1 MSHIADSR
9 RDLGNLAAV
18 DLESV
23 ISTSEL
29 SRRPTRPPDYES
41 ENRALVSL
49 VEAMTA
55 SPDDIL
61 QRLVDTALDLCR
73 AHSAGI
79 SLPDGDR
86 ECFRW
91 PAVAGQWASYLGDGT
106 RRDFGPCGTVL
117 DRDVALLFSRPERYF
132 TYLAS
137 VKPVVEEGL
146 LIPFHVGGQA
156 IGTIWVLAH
165 DQSRRFDAED
175 VRVMTNL
182 AHFAAAAYGA
192 RTRQVAVRAEVSSAL
207 AAQESLPG
215 RLQSC
220 CEALVRHLDVAVARI
235 WLTTKD
241 KRVLELQASAAM
253 DMRLDTAHWR
263 VAVGHAS
270 IGRIARSRT
279 PHFTNDAANDP
290 HLSDPN
296 WAPAG
301 GMVAFAGYPLLVA
314 GQAVGVLAVYS
325 RKSISQA
332 TVETLRTIADAIGQG
347 VQRAQD
353 EAAIRRSEAFLA
365 EAQRLSSTGSFSW
378 RVATDEITWSEQAYR
393 IFDVDR
399 ARPLT
404 LELIATLLHPDDVSA
419 FNERVQSARSDAR
432 AFEFEHRLQMP
443 DGSVKHLHVVAH
455 PTRDRDGQ
463 LEYIGAVQDVTQRR
477 LSEQAL
483 SELRSELA
491 HVARVTSLGAMT
503 ASITH
508 EVNQPL
514 AGIITNASTCVR
526 MLAADPPNLEGARET
541 LRRTIRDGHRA
552 ADVIARLRALFARED
567 VKTESV
573 DLNEATREVIALS
586 KSELQ
591 RSRVIL
597 RTELVEDLPPVAG
610 DRVQLQQV
618 ILNLLRNAAESMS
631 GLDDRRR
638 ELVIA
643 TARDEGGGVRLT
655 VEDTGVGIEPQA
667 MGRIFDTFYTT
678 KRGGMG
684 IGLAVSRAIIE
695 RHQGRLWAVPKSGPG
710 ATFFFSLPREA
721 EGMAEGRGRDA
732 MAMPSVTD
740 SAEVTRDR

>member
-1 MSHIADSR
+1 MSHILDSHP
-9 RDLGNLAAV
+9 DSGNLDVA

-41 ENRALVSL
+41 ENRALVAL

-61 QRLVDTALDLCR
+61 LRLVETALDLCR

-117 DRDVALLFSRPERYF
+117 DRNVALLFSRPERYF
-132 TYLAS
+132 KYLAS

-192 RTRQVAVRAEVSSAL
+192 RTRQVAVRAEVSSTL
-207 AAQESLPG
+207 AGQESLPG

-220 CEALVRHLDVAVARI
+220 CEAIVKHLDIAVARI

-241 KRVLELQASAAM
+241 QRVLELQASAAT
-253 DMRLDTAHWR
+253 DTRLDTAPR
-263 VAVGHAS
+263 QVPVGHS
-270 IGRIARSRT
+270 TIGRIARART
-279 PHFTNDAANDP
+279 PHVTNDAANDP
-290 HLSDPN
+290 RLSDLD
-296 WAPAG
+296 WAPAE
-301 GMVAFAGYPLLVA
+301 GMAAFAGYPLLVV
-314 GQAVGVLAVYS
+314 GHAVGVLAMYS
-325 RKSISQA
+325 RKPISQA
-332 TVETLRTIADAIGQG
+332 TGETLRTIADAIAQD

-353 EAAIRRSEAFLA
+353 EAALRRSETFLA

-399 ARPLT
+399 TRPVT
-404 LELIATLLHPDDVSA
+404 LELIATLLHPDDVPA
-419 FNERVQSARSDAR
+419 FDEGIQLARRDAGT
-432 AFEFEHRLQMP
+432 FEFEHRLQMP

-455 PTRDRDGQ
+455 VTRDRDGQ
-463 LEYIGAVQDVTQRR
+463 PEYIGAVQDVTQRR

-483 SELRSELA
+483 GEVRSELA
-491 HVARVTSLGAMT
+491 HVARVTSLGALT
-503 ASITH
+503 ASIAH

-514 AGIITNASTCVR
+514 SGIITNASTCLR
-526 MLAADPPNLEGARET
+526 MLAADPPNVSGARET
-541 LRRTIRDGHRA
+541 VQRITRDGNRA
-552 ADVIARLRALFARED
+552 SDVITRLRALFTKQDAL
-567 VKTESV
+567 TEPV
-573 DLNEATREVIALS
+573 DLNEATREVIALIS
-586 KSELQ
+586 NELH
-591 RSRVIL
+591 RAKALV
-597 RTELVEDLPPVAG
+597 RTDLAGDLPLVTG
-610 DRVQLQQV
+610 DRIQLQQV
-618 ILNLLRNAAESMS
+618 VLNLVLNAAEAMS
-631 GLDDRRR
+631 DVDDRPRQLLIR
-638 ELVIA
+638 
-643 TARDEGGGVRLT
+643 TARNAGDNVRVT
-655 VEDTGVGIEPQA
+655 VQDAGVGLEPQRV
-667 MGRIFDTFYTT
+667 GRLFEPFYTT
-678 KRGGMG
+678 KSGGMG
-684 IGLAVSRAIIE
+684 IGLSVSRSIIE
-695 RHQGRLWAVPKSGPG
+695 RHHGRLWATPNDGPG
-710 ATFFFSLPREA
+710 ATFSFSLPCRREGVPGA
-721 EGMAEGRGRDA
+721 HGGGSIR
-732 MAMPSVTD
+732 SV
-740 SAEVTRDR
+740 R